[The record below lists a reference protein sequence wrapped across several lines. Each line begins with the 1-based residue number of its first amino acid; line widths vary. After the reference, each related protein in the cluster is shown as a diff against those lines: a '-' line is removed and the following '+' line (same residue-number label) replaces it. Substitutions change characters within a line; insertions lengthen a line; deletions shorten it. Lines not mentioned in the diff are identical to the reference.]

1 MQYWKGN
8 PQGRKLFDNLI
19 GQEGMSVE
27 ELCNIA
33 SDLHSKCEEL
43 ESVLEVY
50 EDCLGKL
57 EDENKELKEEN
68 EKLICKLTGEVVRL
82 KLEPQLKQ
90 NKKSIKDAVEVNN
103 LLKKQEETIRELN
116 KYCTAC
122 DDTLLTIQELTYKL
136 LTIDFEN
143 VESKADYC
151 RLLNELDN
159 KDLSFIHDCIKA
171 INKCDLMKMEELKR
185 EYGDIE

>member
-1 MQYWKGN
+1 MTENKRFTLEMQYWKGN

-43 ESVLEVY
+43 ESVLKCY

-68 EKLICKLTGEVVRL
+68 K
-82 KLEPQLKQ
+82 QLKQ
-90 NKKSIKDAVEVNN
+90 FKGNVINWVDSQMKFNVKKYIETEHDHFKCENIDLHNFKVEMG
-103 LLKKQEETIRELN
+103 
-116 KYCTAC
+116 
-122 DDTLLTIQELTYKL
+122 
-136 LTIDFEN
+136 ID
-143 VESKADYC
+143 
-151 RLLNELDN
+151 
-159 KDLSFIHDCIKA
+159 
-171 INKCDLMKMEELKR
+171 
-185 EYGDIE
+185 

>member
-1 MQYWKGN
+1 MICLKCNARSESMDCTYEEIKYGLCWKCIKELRKNGELDSNSTGDDLINKRFTLEMQYWKGN

-43 ESVLEVY
+43 ESVLKVY

-68 EKLICKLTGEVVRL
+68 E
-82 KLEPQLKQ
+82 QLK
-90 NKKSIKDAVEVNN
+90 
-103 LLKKQEETIRELN
+103 ETI
-116 KYCTAC
+116 
-122 DDTLLTIQELTYKL
+122 
-136 LTIDFEN
+136 
-143 VESKADYC
+143 
-151 RLLNELDN
+151 NEVKTDEM
-159 KDLSFIHDCIKA
+159 I
-171 INKCDLMKMEELKR
+171 EEERK
-185 EYGDIE
+185 EIYGDVE